1 MKKEELG
8 AIRKRFSCPEKY
20 STQAP
25 LWKDILF
32 NLIPVLIVGF
42 MIASLANGAGMS
54 AAGAYVVGA
63 LVTAGF
69 TFFSVFVTRAWKKR
83 YEESYMTL
91 QEKGISG
98 VCPVNAF
105 HSKEFAVAYNEIRNV
120 RLPAASCVALIPLTT
135 DGSVS
140 KIPSCAFQRIR
151 SYPWIS
157 DLTSRS
163 AAALPHI
170 SVKKAPVSAVVPATT
185 SLS

>member
-54 AAGAYVVGA
+54 AAGAYLVGA

-120 RLPAASCVALIPLTT
+120 T
-135 DGSVS
+135 
-140 KIPSCAFQRIR
+140 
-151 SYPWIS
+151 
-157 DLTSRS
+157 
-163 AAALPHI
+163 
-170 SVKKAPVSAVVPATT
+170 VKKDRMTLDTAAGRIVLFAEEADAVAEELRKLRT
-185 SLS
+185 

>member
-8 AIRKRFSCPEKY
+8 AIRKRISCPEKY

-54 AAGAYVVGA
+54 AAGAYLVGA

-69 TFFSVFVTRAWKKR
+69 TFFSVFLTRAWKKR
-83 YEESYMTL
+83 HEESHLTL

-105 HSKEFAVAYNEIRNV
+105 RSKNFAVTYNEIRDV
-120 RLPAASCVALIPLTT
+120 T
-135 DGSVS
+135 
-140 KIPSCAFQRIR
+140 
-151 SYPWIS
+151 
-157 DLTSRS
+157 
-163 AAALPHI
+163 
-170 SVKKAPVSAVVPATT
+170 VKKDRLTLDTT
-185 SLS
+185 AGRIVLFAEKADAIAEELRKLRT